1 MSRSPCA
8 VCGNGFTSSL
18 APTPEKTLELTNILR
33 FNAVP
38 PDVGSFRS
46 TILAAPT
53 ELALYDAE
61 IERIQKILAGLVS
74 ERSALATYAE
84 GCRRALSPIRR
95 VPTELWAKIF
105 DLCSPYLFQEVFN
118 LSLSTTPEEEVDR
131 LSNRH
136 LLQLS
141 QVSSLWHKIA
151 MGTPKLWSTIALD
164 TSLWDSATISQARL
178 LSLLD
183 LSLKRGGNHPLVMDI
198 GVLQEHPQSHAIVI
212 LLSKHAPRWKDV
224 YFLSDLDSAAQ
235 LLTSAKGNLQRLEK
249 LSLNAEWRA
258 VDTFQAAPRLTDV
271 KFSGRVETLPD
282 LPWAQIRTFA
292 YASVAAP
299 DAFNFLSILGR
310 CQNIITFE
318 SFISL
323 SELPIDTNMPPVA
336 SDVEFL
342 TFRLELPRER
352 SFVGRIFEALTLP
365 ALRSL
370 TVAPRKL
377 DDVSPPVWD
386 AERFLGL
393 ADRSS
398 FHTHLTRL
406 EIDALI
412 TDEGLLG
419 CLIVLP
425 LLEEL
430 IISDCSFDDEHIV
443 ISDTLLHGLIH
454 TVDAR
459 TPNLVPKL
467 HFLSLTSRLHFA
479 DSVYRELLISRL
491 PLGRDDSF
499 KTHLWFLPDRRREFP
514 AEVLTEVSN
523 LDHKGF
529 FSFNCGPSG

>member
-1 MSRSPCA
+1 MSRSLCA

-18 APTPEKTLELTNILR
+18 APPPAKTLELTNILR
-33 FNAVP
+33 SNAVP

-53 ELALYDAE
+53 ELARYDAE
-61 IERIQKILAGLVS
+61 IERIQKILAVLVS
-74 ERSALATYAE
+74 ERTALTTYAE
-84 GCRRALSPIRR
+84 GCRSALSPIRR
-95 VPTELWAKIF
+95 VPTELWVKIF
-105 DLCSPYLFQEVFN
+105 DLCDIFYSNLCSPL
-118 LSLSTTPEEEVDR
+118 LSTTPEEEVDR

-164 TSLWDSATISQARL
+164 TSLWDNATISHARL

-212 LLSKHAPRWKDV
+212 LLSQHASRWKDV

-258 VDTFQAAPRLTDV
+258 VDAFQAAPRLTDV

-292 YASVAAP
+292 YASVATP

-352 SFVGRIFEALTLP
+352 PFVGRIFEALTLP

-430 IISDCSFDDEHIV
+430 IISDCSFDDGHIV

-467 HFLSLTSRLHFA
+467 HFLSLTSRLHFT

-529 FSFNCGPSG
+529 FSYDYGLSA